1 MALNSRIS
9 VSFPDAFPK
18 GAYAVGEVEPVINF
32 DASTKENRVQALDKE
47 SGLPVWSVEVYDADP
62 EARTKSVKVKIAARV
77 EPVLP
82 DAQSGSPFRA
92 VEFDGLAVTPYLVTG
107 ERPKIAYSYRASG
120 VHAPSKATPRPA
132 PAGMSA

>member
-1 MALNSRIS
+1 MAVNGRIS
-9 VSFPDAFPK
+9 VSFADAFPK
-18 GAYAVGEVEPVINF
+18 GAYAVGEMEPVVNF
-32 DASTKENRVQALDKE
+32 DASTKENKVQALDKE

-77 EPVLP
+77 EPALP
-82 DAQSGSPFRA
+82 DAQPGLPFRA

>member
-1 MALNSRIS
+1 MALNGRIS
-9 VSFPDAFPK
+9 VSFADAFPK

-32 DASTKENRVQALDKE
+32 DASTKENRVQSLDKE

-62 EARTKSVKVKIAARV
+62 EARTSSVKVKIAARV

-82 DAQSGSPFRA
+82 DAQSGSPFRP
-92 VEFDGLAVTPYLVTG
+92 VEFDGLVVTPYIVTG

-120 VHAPSKATPRPA
+120 LHAPTKATPRPA
-132 PAGMSA
+132 PAGMGA